1 MLKKDFSEKV
11 KKYLF
16 EIYSN
21 DLSKKQINNLYL
33 DIKSIFT
40 EVIKDK
46 KKELWSEKD
55 VLLITYADSII
66 KKNQKN
72 LITLSNF
79 LTKYCKE
86 FTYVHILPFFPF
98 SSDDGFAVEDYKKI
112 KKEHGS
118 WNDLKKI
125 TKSFKIMVDLVINHC
140 SSRNRL
146 FKNFLENKDPGK
158 EFFISS
164 QKKFPTSKKIVRP
177 RSSDLSKKVL
187 INGKDNYVWCTFG
200 HDQVDFNFKNP
211 SVLIYFFEIIKFYL
225 DQNIKALR
233 LDAVAFLWKELG
245 TRCINLPQ
253 THNIIRLIRLIIDN
267 FYNKTLIITET
278 NIPSHEN
285 LTYFGNNNEAHCI
298 YNFSLAPLLIHAI
311 ISGNS
316 FYLKKWSR
324 GMPPAQENN
333 SYLNFLSTHDGIGMR
348 PVEGILPE
356 MEVKKYFRFFKKQG
370 GLFSYRTNKGKK
382 SVYEVNIT
390 LLEALKECYNGK
402 DKYIFDRFV
411 LAHTILFSMEGI
423 PAIYIQNFLGSKN
436 DNIKVKKTNSF
447 RSINRKNWNYDS
459 LTKIINNKSTI
470 NNKILN
476 SIKTLIVL
484 RKKQIAFH
492 PNATQ
497 FTLQLGD
504 IFFGLWRQ
512 SIDRS
517 QSIFCISNLTNK
529 KQKISLLDI
538 NLISTNSWFDL
549 LTKKKIKNIG
559 DELFFKPYQ
568 TYWITNKNI

>member
-118 WNDLKKI
+118 WNDLNKI

-447 RSINRKNWNYDS
+447 RSINRKNWNYDN
-459 LTKIINNKSTI
+459 LIKIINNKSTI

>member
-11 KKYLF
+11 KQYLF
-16 EIYSN
+16 QIYSN
-21 DLSKKQINNLYL
+21 DLSKKQINNLFL
-33 DIKSIFT
+33 NIKSIFT
-40 EVIKDK
+40 QPMKRSK
-46 KKELWSEKD
+46 NELWSEKD
-55 VLLITYADSII
+55 FLLITYADSI
-66 KKNQKN
+66 KKNNQKN
-72 LITLSNF
+72 LITLNSF
-79 LTKYCKE
+79 LKKYCKE
-86 FTYVHILPFFPF
+86 FSYIHILPFFPF

-112 KKEHGS
+112 KIEHGS
-118 WNDLKKI
+118 WKDLKKI
-125 TKSFKIMVDLVINHC
+125 TKTFDIMVDLVINHC
-140 SSRNRL
+140 SSNNKL
-146 FKNFLENKDPGK
+146 FKNFLEDKNPGK
-158 EFFISS
+158 DFFINSE
-164 QKKFPTSKKIVRP
+164 KKFPKSNKIVRP

-187 INGKDNYVWCTFG
+187 VNGKNTYVWCTFG
-200 HDQVDFNFKNP
+200 HDQVDFDFRNP
-211 SVLIYFFEIIKFYL
+211 NVLLYFFEIIKFYL
-225 DQNIKALR
+225 DQDIKALR

-253 THNIIRLIRLIIDN
+253 THNIIRLIRLIIDR

-298 YNFSLAPLLIHAI
+298 YNFSLAPLLIHAVV
-311 ISGNS
+311 SGNS

-356 MEVKKYFRFFKKQG
+356 NEIQKYFNFFKKQG
-370 GLFSYRTNKGKK
+370 GLFSYRTNAGKK

-390 LLEALKECYNGK
+390 LLEAFKECYDGK
-402 DKYIFDRFV
+402 DKFVLERFI

-423 PAIYIQNFLGSKN
+423 PAIYIQNYLGSKN
-436 DNIKVKKTNSF
+436 DNAKVKKTNSF
-447 RSINRKNWNYDS
+447 RSINRRNWNFDS
-459 LTKIINNKSTI
+459 LVKIFKNKSNI
-470 NNKILN
+470 NSKILHSLN
-476 SIKTLIVL
+476 RLMVL

-504 IFFGLWRQ
+504 IFFGIWRQ

-517 QSIFCISNLTNK
+517 QSIFCISNLTNV

-538 NLISTNSWFDL
+538 NLISTNNWFDIL
-549 LTKKKIKNIG
+549 SNKKIKNIG
-559 DELFFKPYQ
+559 DELLFKPYQ
-568 TYWITNKNI
+568 TFWITNKKI

>member
-146 FKNFLENKDPGK
+146 FKNYLENKDPGK
-158 EFFISS
+158 DFFISS

-476 SIKTLIVL
+476 SIKTLIVI

>member
-476 SIKTLIVL
+476 SIKNLIIL
-484 RKKQIAFH
+484 RKKQVAFH

-549 LTKKKIKNIG
+549 LTKKRIKNIG

>member
-118 WNDLKKI
+118 WNDLNKI

-158 EFFISS
+158 DFFISS

-177 RSSDLSKKVL
+177 RSSNLSKKVL

>member
-118 WNDLKKI
+118 WNDLNKI

-146 FKNFLENKDPGK
+146 FKNFLENKNPGK
-158 EFFISS
+158 DFFISS

>member
-11 KKYLF
+11 KQYLF
-16 EIYSN
+16 QIYSN
-21 DLSKKQINNLYL
+21 DLSKKQINNLFL
-33 DIKSIFT
+33 NIKSIFT
-40 EVIKDK
+40 QPMKRSK
-46 KKELWSEKD
+46 NELWSEKD
-55 VLLITYADSII
+55 FLLITYADSI
-66 KKNQKN
+66 KKNNQKN
-72 LITLSNF
+72 LITLNSF
-79 LTKYCKE
+79 LKKYCKE
-86 FTYVHILPFFPF
+86 FSYIHILPFFPF

-112 KKEHGS
+112 KIEHGS
-118 WNDLKKI
+118 WKDLKKI
-125 TKSFKIMVDLVINHC
+125 TKTFDIMVDLVINHC
-140 SSRNRL
+140 SSNNKL
-146 FKNFLENKDPGK
+146 FKNFLEDKNPGK
-158 EFFISS
+158 DFFINSE
-164 QKKFPTSKKIVRP
+164 KKFPKSNKIVRP

-187 INGKDNYVWCTFG
+187 VDRKNTYVWCTFG
-200 HDQVDFNFKNP
+200 HDQVDFDFRNP
-211 SVLIYFFEIIKFYL
+211 NVLLYFFEIIKFYL
-225 DQNIKALR
+225 DQDIKALR

-253 THNIIRLIRLIIDN
+253 THNIIRLIRLIIDR

-298 YNFSLAPLLIHAI
+298 YNFSLAPLLIHAVV
-311 ISGNS
+311 SGNS

-356 MEVKKYFRFFKKQG
+356 NEIQKYFNFFKKQG
-370 GLFSYRTNKGKK
+370 GLFSYRTNAGKK

-390 LLEALKECYNGK
+390 LLEAFKECYNGK
-402 DKYIFDRFV
+402 DKFVLERFI

-423 PAIYIQNFLGSKN
+423 PAIYIQNYLGSKN
-436 DNIKVKKTNSF
+436 DNAKVKKTNSF
-447 RSINRKNWNYDS
+447 RSINRRNWNFDS
-459 LTKIINNKSTI
+459 LVKIFKNKSNI
-470 NNKILN
+470 NSKILHSLN
-476 SIKTLIVL
+476 RLMVL

-504 IFFGLWRQ
+504 IFFGIWRQ

-517 QSIFCISNLTNK
+517 QSIFCISNLTNV

-538 NLISTNSWFDL
+538 NLISTNNWFDIL
-549 LTKKKIKNIG
+549 SNKKIKNIG
-559 DELFFKPYQ
+559 DELLFKPYQ
-568 TYWITNKNI
+568 TFWITNKKI

>member
-46 KKELWSEKD
+46 KKELWSERD

-476 SIKTLIVL
+476 SIKNLIVL
-484 RKKQIAFH
+484 RKKQVAFH

-549 LTKKKIKNIG
+549 LTKKRIKNIG